1 MVVMRAEV
9 LLLVLSILTA
19 VLPYVAATTPTPTP
33 LPTPSATTG
42 VAHAGYYALHVLD
55 DSGGVWYAG
64 YSKVGQLGDGASTG
78 SAVYTLTRI
87 AGVNSVVKFDQRM
100 AAGVALTASGAV
112 WYVVVGLTEEIPAS
126 YAVGNTTT
134 PPTPGQLFPTHLPLV
149 AGIGRPPRLLIPSPR
164 STVRPQIRVTVWGCT
179 VDFPDF
185 VGPVA
190 HVSTYAAAEIYSK
203 PPKSA

>member
-1 MVVMRAEV
+1 MVLMRAEV

-126 YAVGNTTT
+126 HAVGNTTT
-134 PPTPGQLFPTHLPLV
+134 PPAPGQLFPTHLPLV
-149 AGIGRPPRLLIPSPR
+149 AGIGRPPRLLIPSP
-164 STVRPQIRVTVWGCT
+164 
-179 VDFPDF
+179 
-185 VGPVA
+185 
-190 HVSTYAAAEIYSK
+190 SK
-203 PPKSA
+203 PCLLAQLRTLRAATTFIRWAGSVSVPWSITPRCA